1 MSFSELF
8 STASLLSIA
17 GISVLSGVLLFFASL
32 KFLLALQQCG
42 YRGKRYFKWLT
53 SPETPYLSRLMLLCI
68 LGFLFFLVLGT
79 NFAPIVGEK
88 AAAYVGFASFVLFTA
103 LYIRT
108 ESAVNAKVPLK
119 KTKRLVRLCITFA
132 VTLTVFVFGL
142 MLLCSAI
149 AIWIGDEI
157 VWLLRYSLICGVPIL
172 LPYILF
178 VAYLINEPMEELI
191 KRHYIRQAKTKLD
204 NTDVLRIGITGSYCK
219 TSVKEIL
226 RTILSQK
233 YRVLA
238 TPASYNTPLGIA
250 ITVKSLDSTHDVF
263 IAEMGA
269 RNKGDIKELALLV
282 KPDYGVLTGINN
294 QHLES
299 FGTIENIK
307 NTKFELFETLARGAG
322 DGVDGLNDGQG
333 RNDGHGRN
341 GKGFF
346 SSDNEGARELYERF
360 GGEKYLAGIGGA
372 ENDLATATELS
383 TSEQGTSFTLNI
395 AGEEPVAC
403 NTVLL
408 GKHSVSNICLAAA
421 VAYKVGLT
429 PEEIAKG
436 INRLQSVGHRLELV
450 PNNKKIVIIDDSY
463 NCNEDG
469 AKAAMEVLDTFKGRK
484 IVVTPG
490 LVELGKM
497 ENVAN
502 LSFGTLLAAHA
513 DKVIVIGKHNA
524 EMIINGLTAGGM
536 DKADISFAKNLN
548 KGNEILNGMLAE
560 GDVVL
565 FENDLPDNYS

>member
-1 MSFSELF
+1 MSFEEFF
-8 STASLLSIA
+8 SSASLIKILV
-17 GISVLSGVLLFFASL
+17 ISVLSGVLLFFASL

-53 SPETPYLSRLMLLCI
+53 SPETPYLSRLMLLCL
-68 LGFLFFLVLGT
+68 LGLLFFLVLCT
-79 NFAPIVGEK
+79 NFAPIVGEEM
-88 AAAYVGFASFVLFTA
+88 AAYVGFASFALFTA
-103 LYIRT
+103 LYIRS

-119 KTKRLVRLCITFA
+119 KTKRLVRLCITF
-132 VTLTVFVFGL
+132 VITVSAFVFGL
-142 MLLCSAI
+142 MILCGSV

-157 VWLLRYSLICGVPIL
+157 VWLLRYSPVCVVPIL
-172 LPYILF
+172 LPYLLF
-178 VAYLINEPMEELI
+178 LAYCINEPTEEI
-191 KRHYIRQAKTKLD
+191 IRIYYLKKAKAKLD
-204 NTDVLRIGITGSYCK
+204 TVKVLRIGITGSYGK

-226 RTILSQK
+226 KTLLSQR

-238 TPASYNTPLGIA
+238 TPASYNTPMGIA

-269 RNKGDIKELALLV
+269 RSKGEIKELAKLV
-282 KPDYGVLTGINN
+282 CPDYGVLTGINN

-307 NTKFELFETLARGAG
+307 NTKFELFENLAA
-322 DGVDGLNDGQG
+322 D
-333 RNDGHGRN
+333 

-346 SSDNEGARELYERF
+346 SSDNDGAKELYERF
-360 GGEKYLAGIGGA
+360 LGEKYCAGVGG
-372 ENDLATATELS
+372 ENDLVTATDV
-383 TSEQGTSFTLNI
+383 TMSEQGMSFTLHI
-395 AGEEPVAC
+395 DGEEPVRC

-408 GKHSVSNICLAAA
+408 GRHSVSNICLAAA
-421 VAYKVGLT
+421 VAFKIGLT
-429 PEEIAKG
+429 PAEIAKG

-463 NCNEDG
+463 NGNEDG
-469 AKAAMEVLDTFKGRK
+469 VKAAMEVLDTFKGRK

-502 LSFGTLLAAHA
+502 LDFGTLLAAHA

-536 DKADISFAKNLN
+536 DKSDISFAKNLN
-548 KGNEILNGMLAE
+548 KGNQILNEMLKE

>member
-204 NTDVLRIGITGSYCK
+204 NTDVLRIGITGSYGK

-269 RNKGDIKELALLV
+269 RNKGDIKDLALLV

-333 RNDGHGRN
+333 RN

-372 ENDLATATELS
+372 ENDLVTATELS

>member
-1 MSFSELF
+1 MNFSELF

-132 VTLTVFVFGL
+132 VTLTVFVFGF

-172 LPYILF
+172 LPYLLF

-204 NTDVLRIGITGSYCK
+204 NTDVLRIGITGSYGK

-269 RNKGDIKELALLV
+269 RNKGDIKDLALLV

-322 DGVDGLNDGQG
+322 DGVDGLNDGQC
-333 RNDGHGRN
+333 RN

-372 ENDLATATELS
+372 ENDLVTATELS